1 MIFLT
6 FALVCLIV
14 TFTRQL
20 IAKFDANKYFV
31 KGYGPVSMPP
41 PTAPPPLAAKD
52 NMDDMLVVN
61 DGKCRLRV
69 IHEGLRFC
77 AEVDLT
83 LAVFCAVGEEEH
95 VCVIC
100 LDEFR
105 PSEMLCRLPCG
116 HDFHPMCTLSW
127 KAKENKCPLC
137 RAPLELS
144 SAPLSVVVV

>member
-1 MIFLT
+1 
-6 FALVCLIV
+6 
-14 TFTRQL
+14 
-20 IAKFDANKYFV
+20 
-31 KGYGPVSMPP
+31 
-41 PTAPPPLAAKD
+41 
-52 NMDDMLVVN
+52 MDDMLVVN
-61 DGKCRLRV
+61 D
-69 IHEGLRFC
+69 
-77 AEVDLT
+77 
-83 LAVFCAVGEEEH
+83 GEEEH